1 MRHSA
6 KDVTVDLFPEALPI
20 DGVSFPLKYRFSP
33 GHPLDGLTLT
43 VPLRLLNQVP
53 QERLSWLVPGMVRE
67 KVTHYL
73 KSLPKAWRNRVVPV
87 PEFVTAFLSS
97 SSSQDIALPDALRAF
112 LDARLGDTPPV
123 AMLRDVEVP
132 PHLLMNVAVVDD
144 AGTELA
150 AGRDLAALRKKLGE
164 AAQLSFASTDPAFER
179 KGLRQWDFGD
189 LPATLTF
196 TRNGMRMTGYPA
208 LVDDGDS
215 VSLALLD
222 TAEAAEQSTRQGV
235 VRLLD
240 FALKDAA
247 KPYEKGGGPF
257 NDAALK
263 LKPSIPPDR
272 LLADVL
278 AAGKVRAYLADDPL
292 PRSQRA
298 FTEQVKRART
308 RLPAVMEGAFRLVS
322 QIADRY
328 QALAQRL
335 AGAKAWPRLGSEVR
349 AIRDHLVYPGFM
361 SATPWDRLTELPRYL
376 AALDRRV
383 AKYAERPD
391 RDARH
396 AEQVAQWWQRYA
408 ARVEADR
415 AHGRTDPR
423 LADFRWLLEELR
435 VSLFAQELK
444 TPFPVSFK
452 RVEKAWN
459 ELSR

>member
-1 MRHSA
+1 
-6 KDVTVDLFPEALPI
+6 
-20 DGVSFPLKYRFSP
+20 
-33 GHPLDGLTLT
+33 
-43 VPLRLLNQVP
+43 
-53 QERLSWLVPGMVRE
+53 
-67 KVTHYL
+67 
-73 KSLPKAWRNRVVPV
+73 VVPV

-97 SSSQDIALPDALRAF
+97 SPSHDVALPDALRAY
-112 LDARLGDTPPV
+112 LEARLGDAPPA
-123 AMLRDVEVP
+123 AMLRGVELP
-132 PHLLMNVAVVDD
+132 PHLVMNVAVVDD
-144 AGTELA
+144 AGAELA
-150 AGRDLAALRKKLGE
+150 AGRDLAALRDKLGE
-164 AAQLSFASTDPAFER
+164 AAQLSFASADPAFER

-189 LPATLTF
+189 LPATLTL
-196 TRNGMRMTGYPA
+196 TRHGMRMTGYPA
-208 LVDDGDS
+208 LVDDGGS
-215 VSLALLD
+215 ASLALLD
-222 TAEAAEQSTRQGV
+222 TAEAAEHSTRRGV
-235 VRLLD
+235 VRLID

-247 KPYEKGGGPF
+247 KHYEKGGGPF

-263 LKPSIPPDR
+263 LKAAIATDA

-278 AAGKVRAYLADDPL
+278 AAAKARAYLADDPL
-292 PRSQRA
+292 PRSQPTFA
-298 FTEQVKRART
+298 EQVKRARA
-308 RLPAVMEGAFRLVS
+308 RLPAVMESTFRLLS

-335 AGAKAWPRLGSEVR
+335 AATKAGPRLGSEVR
-349 AIRDHLVYPGFM
+349 AIRDALVYPGFM
-361 SATPWDRLTELPRYL
+361 SATPWDRLTEIPRYL
-376 AALDRRV
+376 TALDRRV

-415 AHGRTDPR
+415 AAGRTDPR
-423 LADFRWLLEELR
+423 LAEFRWLLEELR